1 MRANKNN
8 IGNAL
13 TTNDDLK
20 STNNFWGNDNKKNN
34 GFDVNSD
41 EGQFNNMEMDQDTL
55 NMNNKPVVRNNFF
68 YQGDVRQ
75 KKLTIEQ
82 KLKRKSLMI
91 FASLLINFLF

>member
-20 STNNFWGNDNKKNN
+20 STNNFWGNDNKKSN

-41 EGQFNNMEMDQDTL
+41 EGQFTNMEMDQDDL
-55 NMNNKPVVRNNFF
+55 DIFNGDGNLHNMNIKNNQ
-68 YQGDVRQ
+68 YEMDDDEYSNEEE
-75 KKLTIEQ
+75 IWC
-82 KLKRKSLMI
+82 S
-91 FASLLINFLF
+91 NYD